1 MSRRRVLLASRNP
14 HKLTELRDLLSD
26 IPIDIVSPDELGI
39 EEEPAEDGIECW
51 DDFAANALAKAAYF
65 RARSGLPTLA
75 DDSGLCVDALDGGP
89 GVHSRR
95 FAPVEMVR
103 GKGQDHANNLY
114 LLSLLEGRPAPD
126 RGAHFGCSLALLDE
140 RVRVVTFGRV
150 DGVIAEEERGDGGF
164 GYDPLFIVPELGRTF
179 GELPAEVKAGLSHRA
194 RAVQA
199 MRLWLV

>member
-26 IPIDIVSPDELGI
+26 IPIDIVSPDDLGI
-39 EEEPAEDGIECW
+39 DENPAEDGIECW

-65 RARSGLPTLA
+65 RAHSGLPTLA

-95 FAPVEMVR
+95 FAPAEMVR
-103 GKGQDHANNLY
+103 GEGQDHANNLH
-114 LLSLLEGRPAPD
+114 LLSLLEGRPAPE
-126 RGAHFGCSLALLDE
+126 RGAHFGCALALLDD

-150 DGVIAEEERGDGGF
+150 DGRIADGERGDGGF
-164 GYDPLFIVPELGRTF
+164 GYDPLFIVPELDRTF
-179 GELPAEVKAGLSHRA
+179 GELPAAAKAELSHRA

-199 MRLWLV
+199 MRVWLA